1 MKQKIF
7 TEEFDNSLIYDIEDN
22 LPKYKSGDFGNL
34 KEVENEWSVE
44 CSGELLEKMLPY
56 AVSGASNEFPAAE
69 ALYEEYQH
77 LTPVEASYKPFWHHL
92 SHVELLP
99 YMIKRWPDIQKPGRT
114 NDENVRYIKDHWFN
128 SSIVRNQLEG
138 LYWMVRRSVIK
149 EENGS
154 NNYTLTRFLFSRT
167 KLGNRGLAASKL
179 FSYENAVHG
188 ILRFYM
194 ENENTLLTPHFEEK
208 TDYCIQLLNQTGA
221 VVELSLWT
229 PQDFYDFLD
238 AHREQI
244 NRSIDRKVQ
253 KRLDEEKARG
263 QLELNIE

>member
-7 TEEFDNSLIYDIEDN
+7 TEEFDNNLIYDIEEN
-22 LPKYKSGDFGNL
+22 LPKYMSGNFGNL
-34 KEVENEWSVE
+34 KDVENEWTVE
-44 CSGELLEKMLPY
+44 CSGELLDKMRPY
-56 AVSGASNEFPAAE
+56 AVSGASNEFPAAK

-99 YMIKRWPDIQKPGRT
+99 YMLKRWPEILKPGRT
-114 NDENVRYIKDHWFN
+114 KDENVRYIKDHWFN
-128 SSIVRNQLEG
+128 PSIVRNQLEG

-149 EENGS
+149 NEDGTND
-154 NNYTLTRFLFSRT
+154 YTLSRFLFSRT

-179 FSYENAVHG
+179 FSYKNAVHG

-194 ENENTLLTPHFEEK
+194 EYERTLLTPHFEEK

-238 AHREQI
+238 AHRVQI
-244 NRSIDRKVQ
+244 SRIIDRKVQ
-253 KRLDEEKARG
+253 KRLDEEAASG
-263 QLELNIE
+263 QLELMFE

>member
-7 TEEFDNSLIYDIEDN
+7 TEEFANSLIYDIEDN

-34 KEVENEWSVE
+34 KDVENEWSVE
-44 CSGELLEKMLPY
+44 CSGELLDKMLPY
-56 AVSGASNEFPAAE
+56 AVSGASNEFPAA
-69 ALYEEYQH
+69 A
-77 LTPVEASYKPFWHHL
+77 A
-92 SHVELLP
+92 
-99 YMIKRWPDIQKPGRT
+99 
-114 NDENVRYIKDHWFN
+114 
-128 SSIVRNQLEG
+128 NQLEG

-149 EENGS
+149 GENGL
-154 NNYTLTRFLFSRT
+154 NDYTLSKFLFSRT

-194 ENENTLLTPHFEEK
+194 ENESTLLTPHFEEK

-229 PQDFYDFLD
+229 SQDFYDFLY

-244 NRSIDRKVQ
+244 NRIIDRKVQ
-253 KRLDEEKARG
+253 KRLDEEMAQG
-263 QLELNIE
+263 QLKLNIE